1 MDLPWCRARG
11 ALQALYRRPGALS
24 VGQARGG
31 AELPGHGTAIQV
43 ERGREASRADKETRP
58 SSFCAF
64 VEDRLAMLDA
74 RLAKINASPEEDS
87 P

>member
-1 MDLPWCRARG
+1 MVRP
-11 ALQALYRRPGALS
+11 PGATPSFRVL
-24 VGQARGG
+24 
-31 AELPGHGTAIQV
+31 ETAVQV
-43 ERGREASRADKETRP
+43 EHGREARSADKETRP